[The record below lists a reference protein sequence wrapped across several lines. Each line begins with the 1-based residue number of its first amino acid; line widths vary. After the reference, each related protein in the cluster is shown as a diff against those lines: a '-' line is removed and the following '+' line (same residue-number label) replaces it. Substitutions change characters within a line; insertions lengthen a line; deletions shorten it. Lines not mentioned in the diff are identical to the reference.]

1 MLLRRLSVFAA
12 GYETDGVVP
21 QRNGVELPAVIAV
34 CADGIL
40 PAERVA
46 PLLERLA
53 ERSLVSTFRTETT
66 VRWYL
71 VESVR
76 LFAGDRLR
84 RGPAEAARPAA
95 PPSVRVT
102 SRGDP
107 AALGAA
113 AAIRIRATEL
123 AWLVGV
129 FRACHRSM
137 GVCIERVPMVVLG
150 VHRATEV
157 ATAVIGPA
165 DFAVAEQRG
174 GQFRP
179 GSDAVREYL
188 RRRWPV
194 RPLAVD
200 TPVDHGGSADSRW
213 GSLSPAEREV
223 AVLAA
228 AGWPNSAIA

>member
-1 MLLRRLSVFAA
+1 MAA
-12 GYETDGVVP
+12 G
-21 QRNGVELPAVIAV
+21 RNNTWMTSWSVTV
-34 CADGIL
+34 CML
-40 PAERVA
+40 V
-46 PLLERLA
+46 LTQVLA
-53 ERSLVSTFRTETT
+53 
-66 VRWYL
+66 
-71 VESVR
+71 
-76 LFAGDRLR
+76 
-84 RGPAEAARPAA
+84 
-95 PPSVRVT
+95 
-102 SRGDP
+102 GDP

-137 GVCIERVPMVVLG
+137 GVGIERVPMVVLG
-150 VHRATEV
+150 VCRATEV

-194 RPLAVD
+194 RPVAVD
-200 TPVDHGGSADSRW
+200 TPVGRGESGDSRW

-228 AGWPNSAIA
+228 AGRPNSAIAERRGSSVRTVDAQVASVRQKLVIGSRCQIPDHIPAHLAGAVDAERAAGPSRSRRRRPRLPER